1 MQEKKGNALIWL
13 RNDLRIEDQASFYF
27 ASNEYNNVI
36 AYYSF
41 DPQFFSK
48 NHFFEKKCRRLISSN
63 RGLIWKSVAVAYAV
77 AYAVHDSQPDWLWT
91 RLLIVGYTSVQI
103 RVHQYTSVQI
113 SIHQYTSVSISTHQ
127 YTIAHNSGPMRGICH
142 MRMSYAAHMPAY
154 VICAPSC
161 CWTQVLLNPGSR
173 RIVSKMKYLLLIAF
187 LLIKS
192 AFGLS

>member
-1 MQEKKGNALIWL
+1 MNENNKQQWIKEKQCGQVTYAWHMRRMIRKWQWHMHTWIG
-13 RNDLRIEDQASFYF
+13 
-27 ASNEYNNVI
+27 
-36 AYYSF
+36 
-41 DPQFFSK
+41 
-48 NHFFEKKCRRLISSN
+48 KKCRRLISSN

-161 CWTQVLLNPGSR
+161 CWTQVLLNPGSGDYW
-173 RIVSKMKYLLLIAF
+173 VSIFHFYCD
-187 LLIKS
+187 
-192 AFGLS
+192 